1 MRVFIVER
9 DKDKADSVRNAV
21 SKADGEALAMSFDLE
36 EELLEYLKKQVTTHR
51 LSVRCFGYFDVFFKD
66 RPLIFKRKQSKE
78 LLAYLIDRAGA
89 ACTSGELTMALWE
102 DEGDEK
108 AQMNRLRVLINDL
121 KNTLKEIGMEDVL
134 IRDKREIA
142 VNRDLIDCDYYKLL
156 QGDKGMLDAYD
167 GEFMLQ
173 YSWAELTNGRLDFMK
188 KEKPRF
194 RDTSVLYM

>member
-9 DKDKADSVRNAV
+9 DKNKADSVRNAV
-21 SKADGEALAMSFDLE
+21 SKVDGEALVESFDRE
-36 EELLEYLKKQVTTHR
+36 DELLEYLKKQVVTDR
-51 LSVRCFGYFDVFFKD
+51 LSVRCFGYFDVFFKG

-121 KNTLKEIGMEDVL
+121 KNTLKDIGMEDVL

-142 VNRDLIDCDYYKLL
+142 VNRELIDCDYYKLL
-156 QGDKGMLDAYD
+156 QGDKGMMDADD

-188 KEKPRF
+188 REKPEF
-194 RDTSVLYM
+194 RDTSVLYV